1 MPEEESFG
9 VGVKLATCHLERAM
23 RCSVPSRRLL
33 SVVLLLVAPL
43 LAAARGT
50 AFPHLALKRSDPEDN
65 SQLRV
70 PPQQISLWFT
80 AKPQLAISRIT
91 LTGPTGGVTL
101 DAIVADTG
109 NVLHARVPRILAAGD
124 YTVAWQTASADGH
137 PIRGQFTFTVA
148 TSSTVDA
155 TLSRASAD
163 SARAHLDTSHAAV
176 ESRRHTDYRS
186 ARWLEFVALITVLG
200 ALGFRHGVLP
210 PLASRGVPTA
220 DAADRARR
228 LGQGALL
235 LYALA
240 ALVRLYAESVALNG
254 RQQALAPD
262 ALIPVLTQTSWGMGW
277 STGIVGAV
285 LLLVGWIISK
295 KSVSIGTPLA
305 LTGALGIVAAP
316 ALTGHAASSSSF
328 VIAVTLDMLHV
339 LAAGAWIGGL
349 LMVLLAGIPA
359 MRRLTDGNPDAAV
372 AALVSSFHP
381 LALFCAPIVVI
392 AGMGTSYLRLGGI
405 APLTSTRYGA
415 TLLLKLGLFV
425 LVVGTALY
433 NSLRARR
440 KLGTPEGTSHLRRSA
455 ALELFL
461 AALVLAATSA
471 LVTTPAPSLM
481 AAP

>member
-1 MPEEESFG
+1 
-9 VGVKLATCHLERAM
+9 M
-23 RCSVPSRRLL
+23 RCPVPSRRLL
-33 SVVLLLVAPL
+33 SVVLLLVAPVL
-43 LAAARGT
+43 SAARGT
-50 AFPHLALKRSDPEDN
+50 AAFPHLAFKRSEPADA
-65 SQLRV
+65 SRLSV
-70 PPQQISLWFT
+70 PPQQILLWFT
-80 AKPQLAISRIT
+80 AEPQLAFSRIA
-91 LTGPTGGVTL
+91 LTGPSGGVPL

-109 NVLHARVPRILAAGD
+109 NMLRATIPRTLTAGR

-137 PIRGQFTFTVA
+137 PIRGQFRFRVA
-148 TSSTVDA
+148 TSATVDA
-155 TLSRASAD
+155 APSQPPAD
-163 SARAHLDTSHAAV
+163 SVHAHSGDSVAAGAG
-176 ESRRHTDYRS
+176 SRRHTDFRP
-186 ARWLEFVALITVLG
+186 ARWLEFVALITILG
-200 ALGFRHGVLP
+200 ALSFRHAVLP
-210 PLASRGVPTA
+210 PLASRGVSTA

-240 ALVRLYAESVALNG
+240 ALVRLYVESVALYG

-262 ALIPVLTQTSWGMGW
+262 ALLPVLTQTSWGMGW
-277 STGIVGAV
+277 STGVVGA
-285 LLLVGWIISK
+285 LLLFLGWSISR

-381 LALFCAPIVVI
+381 LALFCAPIVVV
-392 AGMGTSYLRLGGI
+392 AGLGTSYLRLGGI
-405 APLTSTRYGA
+405 APLTTTGYGA
-415 TLLLKLGLFV
+415 TLLLKLGLFM
-425 LVVGTALY
+425 LVAGAALY

-440 KLGTPEGTSHLRRSA
+440 KLGTPDGTSHLRRSA

-461 AALVLAATSA
+461 AALVLAATA
-471 LVTTPAPSLM
+471 VLVTTPAPSLM